1 MLFLVDRI
9 LAHIAQKASPV
20 SDIVKWDCAK
30 QTFVKSKL
38 PEMRL
43 WEKTIIYSHFAHT
56 CIYSIIYTNLYTA
69 IVEKMYV
76 IPRWDKI
83 RKIDNSAI

>member
-38 PEMRL
+38 PGMRL
-43 WEKTIIYSHFAHT
+43 WHGRLMGRKPL
-56 CIYSIIYTNLYTA
+56 CIRT
-69 IVEKMYV
+69 
-76 IPRWDKI
+76 
-83 RKIDNSAI
+83 